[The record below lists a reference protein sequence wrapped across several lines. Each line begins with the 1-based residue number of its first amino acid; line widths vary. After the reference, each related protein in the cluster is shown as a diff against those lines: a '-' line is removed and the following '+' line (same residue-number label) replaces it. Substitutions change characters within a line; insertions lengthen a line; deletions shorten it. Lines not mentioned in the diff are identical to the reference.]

1 MSNCVFCDIV
11 AGNVRASVV
20 YEDEGAIAFMDL
32 RQPTEGHVLVV
43 PKQHVETLDA
53 LPLDLAARLM
63 QVAVLTARA
72 IRQSLQPA
80 GLSLWQSNGAVA
92 GQEVP
97 HVHLHLLARQ
107 PDDGL
112 LRVYPA
118 KPPYPDWDTLDRLAA
133 TVRAGFGAFDEGGE
147 PTRQGSASS
156 HAGSSGSQPERGRS
170 QEAWEGRNDVR

>member
-1 MSNCVFCDIV
+1 MSNCVFCDIA
-11 AGNVRASVV
+11 AGKVSASVV

-32 RQPTEGHVLVV
+32 RQPTEGHVLVT

-63 QVAVLTARA
+63 QVVVLTARA
-72 IRQSLQPA
+72 MRRSLQPA

-107 PDDGL
+107 PHDGL

-118 KPPYPDWDTLDRLAA
+118 KPPYPDRDMLDGLAA
-133 TVRAGFGAFDEGGE
+133 MVKAGFVAFDEGGE
-147 PTRQGSASS
+147 PTR
-156 HAGSSGSQPERGRS
+156 
-170 QEAWEGRNDVR
+170 

>member
-1 MSNCVFCDIV
+1 MSDCVFCDIV

-20 YEDEGAIAFMDL
+20 YEDEGAIAFIDL

-72 IRQSLQPA
+72 MRQSLQPA

-107 PDDGL
+107 PHDGL

-118 KPPYPDWDTLDRLAA
+118 KPPYPDRETLDRLAA
-133 TVRAGFGAFDEGGE
+133 TVRAGFGAVDPVGE
-147 PTRQGSASS
+147 PARQGSVSP
-156 HAGSSGSQPERGRS
+156 HVGSSGRRPQR
-170 QEAWEGRNDVR
+170 